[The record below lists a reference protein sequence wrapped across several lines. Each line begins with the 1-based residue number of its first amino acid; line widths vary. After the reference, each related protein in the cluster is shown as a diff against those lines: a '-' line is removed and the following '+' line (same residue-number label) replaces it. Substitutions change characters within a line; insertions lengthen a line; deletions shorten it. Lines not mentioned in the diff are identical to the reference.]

1 MCGIAINISSQQG
14 HFEIDILGAT
24 ADFANLTKQLTIQ
37 AAGVFPLKY
46 KPNTHFPVP
55 MSHLSIEPVGQSKG
69 VITAL
74 IEGAEFTLSGDAQAF
89 HTNSLV
95 VPLAVS
101 LEEPSSLWYVR
112 EQMPRSITRRELRD
126 DPARVALLTNR
137 VKRLPASVEMESSPI
152 EVITASNKP
161 EKAVICGLVAL

>member
-24 ADFANLTKQLTIQ
+24 ADFASLTKQLTIP

-74 IEGAEFTLSGDAQAF
+74 IEGAELTLSGDAQAF
-89 HTNSLV
+89 QKLTAFLESLSTLS
-95 VPLAVS
+95 PGEHFHLDWFANEDLLAPVTANMS
-101 LEEPSSLWYVR
+101 FTF
-112 EQMPRSITRRELRD
+112 SI
-126 DPARVALLTNR
+126 
-137 VKRLPASVEMESSPI
+137 
-152 EVITASNKP
+152 
-161 EKAVICGLVAL
+161 KA

>member
-24 ADFANLTKQLTIQ
+24 ADFASLTKQLTIP

-46 KPNTHFPVP
+46 KPNKHFPVP

-74 IEGAEFTLSGDAQAF
+74 IEGAEFMLSGDAQAF
-89 HTNSLV
+89 QKLTAFLESLST
-95 VPLAVS
+95 L
-101 LEEPSSLWYVR
+101 
-112 EQMPRSITRRELRD
+112 
-126 DPARVALLTNR
+126 
-137 VKRLPASVEMESSPI
+137 SPG
-152 EVITASNKP
+152 EHFHLD
-161 EKAVICGLVAL
+161 C